1 MRSGLLKC
9 ATGAMASGLLL
20 ASCNNSTAYGGG
32 GGGGCTPTATQVC
45 MVSNLTF
52 SPANM
57 TITHGTT
64 VTWMNGDAIAHT
76 ATSSSSSA
84 EAFNSGQLG
93 GGGTFTHT
101 FNTPGTFHYYCQNHG
116 FDGNPPGGMA
126 GTITVN

>member
-1 MRSGLLKC
+1 MPSMWLTGVVG
-9 ATGAMASGLLL
+9 ATGLVLL
-20 ASCNNSTAYGGG
+20 ASCGSSTSSYGGG

-45 MVSNLTF
+45 MVSNLSF
-52 SPANM
+52 SPASL

>member
-1 MRSGLLKC
+1 MWLTRVVG
-9 ATGAMASGLLL
+9 ATGLVLL
-20 ASCNNSTAYGGG
+20 ASCGSSTSSYGGG

-45 MVSNLTF
+45 MVSNLSF
-52 SPANM
+52 SPASL

>member
-1 MRSGLLKC
+1 MRLGLLKC
-9 ATGAMASGLLL
+9 ATGAMASALLL
-20 ASCNNSTAYGGG
+20 ASCNNSTAYGG

-52 SPANM
+52 SPATL
-57 TITHGTT
+57 TISHGTT

-101 FNTPGTFHYYCQNHG
+101 FNTAGTFHYYCQNHG
-116 FDGNPPGGMA
+116 FDGNPPTGMS